1 MADIIQIRRDTA
13 SNWTSAN
20 PTLASGELGFET
32 DTDKIKIG
40 DASTAWTSLG
50 YVIDASTYA
59 LTTGTTFTG
68 AVIGTTFAGDLTGD
82 VVGDV
87 TGDVSGSSGTT
98 TGNAATATAL
108 ATTRTIGGVAFNGTA
123 DINLPGVNVSGTQD
137 TSGTAATAT
146 LATTATITDSAA
158 NTNYPVVFHNESNG
172 LLDDTGA
179 LRYNPS
185 TGELLVPNLTVAG
198 TSTVVD
204 TVTMNAQNA
213 IVFEGATADV
223 HETTLSVVDPTADH
237 TQYLINQGGYIP
249 VLAASTTTAI
259 TSTPAELNTLDALN
273 RGSILYGNS
282 SGATTVLA
290 PGSNEQV
297 LISDGTDIA
306 WANNTGAGA
315 ETLGALNDV
324 STSGVA
330 NGKILKY
337 NGTSWVVSD
346 DTGGSETLAGLT
358 DVSTSGVANG
368 KILKYNGT
376 SWVIS
381 DDTGGI
387 DDVVEDTT
395 PQLGGNLDVNG
406 KDLVS
411 TSNGTIDLNPDG
423 SGVVIFSGN
432 ATRGSGQFKLNCEA
446 NTHGITIKGPAHSAA
461 ANYTLTL
468 PDDDGSADQV
478 LKTDGSGNLSWVDST
493 SGDSSQTLTDGATV
507 NWDMDNGNIGF
518 WTIGG
523 NRTLATPTN
532 TVVGTSVIR
541 LTQDTTGGRTV
552 AWPANFKWSAGS
564 TPALST
570 AAAAVDILSFFYD
583 GTNFYGALVSR
594 GAS

>member
-1 MADIIQIRRDTA
+1 DIIQIRRDTA

-213 IVFEGATADV
+213 IIFEGATADA
-223 HETTLSVVDPTADH
+223 HETTLSVVD
-237 TQYLINQGGYIP
+237 
-249 VLAASTTTAI
+249 
-259 TSTPAELNTLDALN
+259 
-273 RGSILYGNS
+273 
-282 SGATTVLA
+282 
-290 PGSNEQV
+290 
-297 LISDGTDIA
+297 
-306 WANNTGAGA
+306 
-315 ETLGALNDV
+315 
-324 STSGVA
+324 
-330 NGKILKY
+330 
-337 NGTSWVVSD
+337 
-346 DTGGSETLAGLT
+346 
-358 DVSTSGVANG
+358 
-368 KILKYNGT
+368 
-376 SWVIS
+376 
-381 DDTGGI
+381 
-387 DDVVEDTT
+387 
-395 PQLGGNLDVNG
+395 
-406 KDLVS
+406 
-411 TSNGTIDLNPDG
+411 
-423 SGVVIFSGN
+423 
-432 ATRGSGQFKLNCEA
+432 
-446 NTHGITIKGPAHSAA
+446 
-461 ANYTLTL
+461 
-468 PDDDGSADQV
+468 
-478 LKTDGSGNLSWVDST
+478 
-493 SGDSSQTLTDGATV
+493 
-507 NWDMDNGNIGF
+507 
-518 WTIGG
+518 
-523 NRTLATPTN
+523 
-532 TVVGTSVIR
+532 
-541 LTQDTTGGRTV
+541 
-552 AWPANFKWSAGS
+552 
-564 TPALST
+564 
-570 AAAAVDILSFFYD
+570 
-583 GTNFYGALVSR
+583 
-594 GAS
+594 